1 MMSLLLCSA
10 LMAAEP
16 DDKQLPLLK
25 TFRKEFVQVTPG
37 RGRYPKSFQMG
48 SKASAPANEQPSH
61 EVTFGYS
68 FQVAKYEVPQNL
80 WEAVMGSNPSKWK
93 GPRNSVEML
102 TFAEAQQF
110 CAKVTQL
117 LRPAKLIGATEVVR
131 LPTEAEW
138 EYVARA
144 GTTTRYSF
152 GDDVAGLDAHGWFT
166 GNAAGNDPPVGA
178 KKPNAWGL
186 YDIHGYLWEWCLD
199 VGHENYQQAPVDG
212 SAWVQGG
219 QATRERLEVPAAG
232 VMRGGSWKDKAE
244 KLTSSYRSLVP
255 KTLKD
260 DAVGLRCILATEAK
274 ATKAP

>member
-10 LMAAEP
+10 LIAAEP

-25 TFRKEFVQVTPG
+25 TFRGEFVQVTPG
-37 RGRYPKSFQMG
+37 RGRYPKSFTMG
-48 SKASAPANEQPSH
+48 STGSSPSEEQPAH
-61 EVTFGYS
+61 KVTFGYD

-117 LRPAKLIGATEVVR
+117 LRSAKLIREKEVVR

-144 GTTTRYSF
+144 GTKTRYSF
-152 GDDVAGLDAHGWFT
+152 GDDVAGLDAHGWYT

-199 VGHENYQQAPVDG
+199 TGHKDYREAPTDG
-212 SAWVQGG
+212 SAWLKGG
-219 QATRERLEVPAAG
+219 QANQRI
-232 VMRGGSWKDKAE
+232 MRGGSWKDKAE
-244 KLTSSYRSLVP
+244 KLTSSYRMLVP
-255 KTLKD
+255 ASLKD
-260 DAVGLRCILATEAK
+260 DAVGLRCILATEPEVS
-274 ATKAP
+274 KAP

>member
-61 EVTFGYS
+61 EVIFGYD
-68 FQVAKYEVPQNL
+68 FQVAKYEIPQNL

-117 LRPAKLIGATEVVR
+117 LRSAKLIGATEVVR

-178 KKPNAWGL
+178 KKKKFLLITRHFLGHLDPLCLVGTICCYFSVL
-186 YDIHGYLWEWCLD
+186 FIHLL
-199 VGHENYQQAPVDG
+199 GH
-212 SAWVQGG
+212 
-219 QATRERLEVPAAG
+219 
-232 VMRGGSWKDKAE
+232 
-244 KLTSSYRSLVP
+244 
-255 KTLKD
+255 
-260 DAVGLRCILATEAK
+260 LAL
-274 ATKAP
+274 

>member
-1 MMSLLLCSA
+1 MMSLLLVSA

-25 TFRKEFVQVTPG
+25 TFREEFILVTPG
-37 RGRYPKSFQMG
+37 RGVYPKSFTMG
-48 SKASAPANEQPSH
+48 SKGSAPSVEQPAH
-61 EVTFGYS
+61 QVTFEYQ

-110 CAKVTQL
+110 CAKATRL
-117 LRPAKLIGATEVVR
+117 LRSAKLIGEAEVVR

-199 VGHENYQQAPVDG
+199 AGHKDYRQAPTDG
-212 SAWVQGG
+212 SAWVKGG
-219 QATRERLEVPAAG
+219 QAKQG

-260 DAVGLRCILATEAK
+260 DAVGLRCILATETK
-274 ATKAP
+274 ATKTP

>member
-1 MMSLLLCSA
+1 MMSLLLVSA

-25 TFRKEFVQVTPG
+25 TFREEFVQVTPG
-37 RGRYPKSFQMG
+37 HGRYPKSFTMG
-48 SKASAPANEQPSH
+48 SKGSAPATEQPSH
-61 EVTFGYS
+61 EVTFGYN
-68 FQVAKYEVPQNL
+68 FRVAKYEVPQNL

-110 CAKVTQL
+110 CAKITQL
-117 LRPAKLIGATEVVR
+117 LRSAKLIGETEVVR

-144 GTTTRYSF
+144 GTATRYSF

-186 YDIHGYLWEWCLD
+186 YDVHGYLWEWCLD
-199 VGHENYQQAPVDG
+199 AGHENYQQAPTDG
-212 SAWVQGG
+212 SAWVKGG
-219 QATRERLEVPAAG
+219 QAKQG
-232 VMRGGSWKDKAE
+232 VIRGGSWKDKAE
-244 KLTSSYRSLVP
+244 KLTSSYRSLVSA
-255 KTLKD
+255 TLKD
-260 DAVGLRCILATEAK
+260 DAVGLRCILATENK
-274 ATKAP
+274 ATKTP

>member
-1 MMSLLLCSA
+1 MMSLLLVSA

-25 TFRKEFVQVTPG
+25 TFREEFVQVTPG
-37 RGRYPKSFQMG
+37 HGRYPKSFTMG
-48 SKASAPANEQPSH
+48 SKGSAPATEQPSH
-61 EVTFGYS
+61 EVTFGYN
-68 FQVAKYEVPQNL
+68 FRVAKYEVPQNL

-110 CAKVTQL
+110 CAKITQL
-117 LRPAKLIGATEVVR
+117 LRSAKLIGETEVVR

-144 GTTTRYSF
+144 GTATRYSF

-199 VGHENYQQAPVDG
+199 AGHENYQQAPTDG
-212 SAWVQGG
+212 SAWVKGG
-219 QATRERLEVPAAG
+219 QAKQG
-232 VMRGGSWKDKAE
+232 VIRGGSWKDKAE
-244 KLTSSYRSLVP
+244 KLTSSYRSLVSA
-255 KTLKD
+255 TLKD
-260 DAVGLRCILATEAK
+260 DAVGLRCILATQTK
-274 ATKAP
+274 ATKTP